1 MAVVKFSFLIAI
13 SCALA
18 GFSASSLASEAD
30 LVKARLNFD
39 LVKVDFIQDVRD
51 RYGNSLELSSGKG
64 RVVKPSLEWRTYDPY
79 EQTIMLVENEL
90 RIYDPDLEQLIIKD
104 ITDEAGNVPLHIL
117 RSRNIK
123 LGDFMVVEEEADASG
138 AKYFSLSPQ
147 SEQVLFSRIEIK
159 ILKEQLQ
166 SIRLIGVSGEVTE
179 INFSN
184 FKRLDREDSLF
195 EISVPEG
202 TDIVEG

>member
-30 LVKARLNFD
+30 LVKALLNFD

-90 RIYDPDLEQLIIKD
+90 RIYDPDLEQLRIKD
-104 ITDEAGNVPLHIL
+104 ITDEVGNVPLHIL

-123 LGDFMVVEEEADASG
+123 LGDFMVVGEEADASG

>member
-30 LVKARLNFD
+30 LVKALLNFD

-90 RIYDPDLEQLIIKD
+90 RIYDPDLEQLRIKD
-104 ITDEAGNVPLHIL
+104 ITDEVGNVPLHIL

-123 LGDFMVVEEEADASG
+123 LVDFMVVEEEADASG